1 MYHAPKTK
9 ELQLKDKEGTVKTI
23 VKHYKGKDTSA
34 NLPYRVEF
42 MLELEGGKQQ
52 KWFAHLVSLYTPPPP
67 LFIDVGDT
75 INALECFP
83 TAAGGGVPGESA
95 GMYWNR
101 PACLE
106 GVCPTSAC

>member
-1 MYHAPKTK
+1 MMDEGELLPDVDEGTKVRVTQEILVYHAPKTK

-52 KWFAHLVSLYTPPPP
+52 KWFAHLSASEIEK
-67 LFIDVGDT
+67 ID
-75 INALECFP
+75 
-83 TAAGGGVPGESA
+83 
-95 GMYWNR
+95 
-101 PACLE
+101 
-106 GVCPTSAC
+106 